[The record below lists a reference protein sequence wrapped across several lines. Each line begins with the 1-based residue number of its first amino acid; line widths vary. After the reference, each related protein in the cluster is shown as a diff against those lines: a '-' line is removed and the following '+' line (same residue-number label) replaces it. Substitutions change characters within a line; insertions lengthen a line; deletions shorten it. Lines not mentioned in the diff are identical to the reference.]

1 MFVNRQDAESVMV
14 VGLAG
19 RRDSPTNGDKAYFRL
34 DLNDSDNG
42 PTEFTCIAWPAVTT
56 TAGAEDGRITF
67 YVIRG
72 GQNLTRIVAMDP
84 NNAY

>member
-42 PTEFTCIAWPAVTT
+42 PTEFTCIAWSAVTT
-56 TAGAEDGRITF
+56 TAGGRRWTDHILCDPRRSKSDEDCRNG
-67 YVIRG
+67 
-72 GQNLTRIVAMDP
+72 P
-84 NNAY
+84 

>member
-14 VGLAG
+14 VELAG
-19 RRDSPTNGDKAYFRL
+19 RRDSPTKGDKAYFRP
-34 DLNDSDNG
+34 DLNDPDNG
-42 PTEFTCIAWPAVTT
+42 PTGFACIAWSAVTT

-72 GQNLTRIVAMDP
+72 GQNPTRIVAMDA